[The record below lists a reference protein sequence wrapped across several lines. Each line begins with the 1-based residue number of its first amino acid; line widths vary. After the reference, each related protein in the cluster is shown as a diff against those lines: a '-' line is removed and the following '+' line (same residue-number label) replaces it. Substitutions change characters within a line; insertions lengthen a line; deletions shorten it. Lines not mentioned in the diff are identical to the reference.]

1 MLRAAGM
8 TIVERNYRC
17 PLGELDIVAR
27 DGDVLVFVEVRTRTR
42 RDRGTALETVGPAKR
57 RRLARVAEHYLAVR
71 RPRAVG
77 IRFDV
82 IGITAGDVVHVRDAF
97 RVGD

>member
-1 MLRAAGM
+1 M

-42 RDRGTALETVGPAKR
+42 SDRGTALETVGPAKR
-57 RRLARVAEHYLAVR
+57 RRLARVAEHYLAAR
-71 RPRAVG
+71 RPRAAG